1 MMEQTGPPFLD
12 VPVLLESS
20 EPRPGILW
28 PNIFIAGSSLAIFL
42 GWYIGRSTENASL
55 RQSLPTLV
63 AMSVTAAMA
72 GLAIRGFARM
82 RRIRAEQSTVMA
94 IEEMIQLRRWPE
106 AAMTLQSLL
115 SQPAM
120 SPFARAQAL
129 LYLAMVLA
137 RYHRFEESVSVHDY
151 VLERIPLDDVTDHFV
166 RMGRVMALLREDNLL
181 DADRGIAELRR
192 ATRGTESAGLAL
204 VEIYRDVKTGH
215 PTEALEMFE
224 KRLAI
229 LRRDLG
235 HRVADVWALAARAY
249 DLLNR
254 TEEAKTAYENATLLA
269 PLGELTRRYPEI
281 AAMNGRYVPS
291 PAPAEVA

>member
-1 MMEQTGPPFLD
+1 MEQSGPPFLD
-12 VPVLLESS
+12 VPALLESS
-20 EPRPGILW
+20 QPRQGFLW
-28 PNIFIAGSSLAIFL
+28 PNFGVAGFVMAIFL
-42 GWYIGRSTENASL
+42 AWYFGRSSENETI

-63 AMSVTAAMA
+63 AMSLTIGMLGMA
-72 GLAIRGFARM
+72 VRGFTRM
-82 RRIRAEQSTVMA
+82 RRIRAEQSAVQVV
-94 IEEMIQLRRWPE
+94 EEMIQLRRWPE
-106 AAMTLQSLL
+106 AAMMLQSML
-115 SQPAM
+115 SRPAM

-151 VLERIPLDDVTDHFV
+151 VLENIPLDDVTDHSV
-166 RMGRVMALLREDNLL
+166 RLGRAMALLREDNLL
-181 DADRGIAELRR
+181 DADRAIAELRR

-215 PTEALEMFE
+215 PAEALEMFE

-254 TEEAKTAYENATLLA
+254 TDDARTAFENATVLA

-281 AAMNGRYVPS
+281 AALNGKYLPC